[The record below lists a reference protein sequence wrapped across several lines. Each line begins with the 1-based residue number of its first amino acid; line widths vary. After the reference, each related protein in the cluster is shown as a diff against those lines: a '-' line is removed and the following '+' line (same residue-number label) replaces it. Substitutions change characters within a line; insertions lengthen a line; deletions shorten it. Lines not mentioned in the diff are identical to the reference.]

1 MKLTKR
7 MKKSVSF
14 VVLIV
19 MAGLLICLTPG
30 IAQQPFKGIKLTIPL
45 QSLPSTTFLP
55 EKLPQFEKE
64 TGMKVELQ
72 FLPEIELWDK
82 IVADFATGA
91 GVYNVVNIDFM
102 FIPEF
107 AEAGW
112 ILPIDDYITPD
123 YQIDDIMPK
132 YLQSGMYEGK
142 IYGFPVYGESTA
154 LWYRKDL
161 FKEAG
166 INPPATFYEL
176 WDAAVKFYRPADLYG
191 IALRGMRGSSMNV
204 YVWTAFLRGFGGDF
218 FDKNWNP
225 VFNSSEGIYAT
236 KFYRD
241 LINSYGPPGGSSF
254 TWDDTALV
262 LMSGKVAMIIEATD
276 FVDRVFDPEKSKVY
290 DKLAAAPVPAG
301 PAGRFPSIF
310 TSQLSISK
318 VANRTDKQ
326 IKASWAF
333 ISWATSKEME
343 LKKALEGKIPTG
355 VRRSVF
361 ENSQFKEMFGE
372 KNCPGWLR
380 ALFESLEVAEV
391 NYRPRIKEWREI
403 GDRLGV
409 AVEDVIAKIKPADVA
424 LNEAAEFARET
435 LKRSGRLR

>member
-1 MKLTKR
+1 MLIIL
-7 MKKSVSF
+7 KKKVISLM
-14 VVLIV
+14 VL
-19 MAGLLICLTPG
+19 MMMGLLLAISPG
-30 IAQQPFKGIKLTIPL
+30 IAQQPFEGIKLIVPL

-55 EKLPQFEKE
+55 EVLPQFEKE

-72 FLPEIELWDK
+72 FLPEIELWDR
-82 IVADFATGA
+82 IVADFATRA

-112 ILPIDDYITPD
+112 ILPIDEYITPE
-123 YQIDDIMPK
+123 YEIDDVMGK
-132 YLQSGMYEGK
+132 YLESGMYEGK
-142 IYGFPVYGESTA
+142 TYGFPVYGESTA

-166 INPPATFYEL
+166 INPPDTLYEL
-176 WDAAVKFYRPADLYG
+176 WDTAVKFYQPPDLYG
-191 IALRGMRGSSMNV
+191 IAFRGMRGSSMNI
-204 YVWTAFLRGFGGDF
+204 YIWTMFLRGFGGQF

-225 VFNSSEGIYAT
+225 VFNSPQGVYAT
-236 KFYRD
+236 NFYRD
-241 LINSYGPPGGSSF
+241 LMKGYGPPGGSSF

-262 LMSGKVAMIIEATD
+262 LMAGSVAMIIEATD

-290 DKLAAAPVPAG
+290 DKLAAALVPAG

-318 VANRTDKQ
+318 VANRTEKQ
-326 IKASWAF
+326 RRASWAF
-333 ISWATSKEME
+333 ISWATSKGME

-355 VRRSVF
+355 VRQSVF
-361 ENSQFKEMFGE
+361 ENRQFKEMFGE
-372 KNCPGWLR
+372 QNCPGWLS
-380 ALFESLEVAEV
+380 ALLESLRVADV

-403 GDRLGV
+403 GDTLGI
-409 AVEDVIAKIKPADVA
+409 AVENVLAGIKSADDS
-424 LNEAAEFARET
+424 LDEAAEFAREA
-435 LKRSGRLR
+435 LKRSGRLK